1 MTKHYGDWNVLGN
14 VIGNNLIV
22 GTSSSDP
29 SGLKFVYPV
38 ADSEE
43 DKLLK
48 LSIVDGMKQVSF
60 VDVTGTGPLTVT
72 NGPSAIDISLA
83 NSGATSGTYGTTTL
97 IPVITVSDKGIV
109 TAISTVT
116 VSGGGGGGS
125 GNLSGTLTANRIPV
139 ASGANALV
147 DSGITYS
154 STGGISS
161 KKGASTT
168 NEMFGFQAGNINQTG
183 GANTFVGN
191 SAGFSL
197 TSGNYNTALG
207 WQSLY
212 NIRTGSTNTA
222 VGIQSGF
229 SLING
234 SSNTL
239 LGDEAGYYLNY
250 GSDNV
255 AVGVNAMRGNTAG
268 SSAAGNVIIGNL
280 SVNVITTGHSNTVV
294 GNGALQALLTGNKNI
309 ALGIHAGN
317 AAATSDPAVSK
328 TLFIGDSAN
337 NDGINDIYVYSENAY
352 GPVFRGDYRFGNNL
366 SFSGILASTDSDF
379 KYDGTT
385 LSLSGNSVDPL
396 LSVSSQSVTGSREVA
411 AYSYSGFNGISISR
425 RDGYVNYVG
434 NQVPSS
440 ADTDDLIFST
450 VNNSDSPTEVMRLT
464 NDTRNLVM
472 SGEILT
478 VASTTNKSG
487 LNLPHGIAPTSPVN
501 GDVWTTTLGIYVRV
515 NGTTVGPLIDS
526 SSIGE
531 LTTITTDTVLTAA
544 YTTIIVDA
552 TSNSIIITVPLASN
566 YYSNGKGKIFNI
578 KRIDS
583 SSNLVSVIR
592 SGADSFVT
600 TTAGVSAFTVEEGES
615 YSIQA
620 DGANARWPV
629 L

>member
-48 LSIVDGMKQVSF
+48 LSIVDGMKQVAF
-60 VDVTGTGPLTVT
+60 VDVTGTSPLTVT

-97 IPVITVSDKGIV
+97 IPVITVSDKGII

-116 VSGGGGGGS
+116 VSGGGGGS
-125 GNLSGTLTANRIPV
+125 GNLTGTLTANRIPV
-139 ASGANALV
+139 ASGANSLV
-147 DSGITYS
+147 DSSLTFS

-161 KKGASTT
+161 KKGANAS
-168 NEMFGFQAGNINQTG
+168 NEMFGFAAGNINQTG

-197 TSGNYNTALG
+197 TSGNYNTSLG

-222 VGIQSGF
+222 AGIQSGF

-239 LGDEAGYYLNY
+239 LGDEAGYAL
-250 GSDNV
+250 
-255 AVGVNAMRGNTAG
+255 RGNTAG
-268 SSAAGNVIIGNL
+268 SSASGNVVIGNL
-280 SVNVITTGHSNTVV
+280 SVNVITTGHSNSVL
-294 GNGALQALLTGNKNI
+294 GNSALQALLTGNKNI

-317 AAATSDPAVSK
+317 AAATNDPAVSK
-328 TLFIGDSAN
+328 TLFVGDSDN

-385 LSLSGNSVDPL
+385 LSLSGNSVEPL
-396 LSVSSQSVTGSREVA
+396 LNVSSQSVTGSREVA

-472 SGEILT
+472 SGEVLT
-478 VASTTNKSG
+478 VASTTSKSG

-531 LTTITTDTVLTAA
+531 LATITTDTVLTAA

-552 TSNSIIITVPLASN
+552 SSNSIIITVPLASN

-578 KRIDS
+578 KRVDG

-615 YSIQA
+615 YSIQS